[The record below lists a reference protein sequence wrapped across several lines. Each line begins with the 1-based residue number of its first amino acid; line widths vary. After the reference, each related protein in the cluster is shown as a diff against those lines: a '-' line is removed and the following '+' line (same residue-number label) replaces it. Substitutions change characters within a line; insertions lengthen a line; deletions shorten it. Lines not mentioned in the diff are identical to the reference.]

1 MNTVLLYL
9 LESSVYLLALGLV
22 YKWLLSQQTH
32 FTWMRVFLLLSVGI
46 SLILPLFPAPATWLS
61 NLINPGIAEPSV
73 SGQIFTLKWLKSPL
87 IIDSSTAVSETESLI
102 SLPLLLLVTYA
113 LGFFY
118 RLLVFGINLTKVRK
132 LISRSTKRQEGN
144 YWLVNLSEKKPAFS
158 FLNYVF
164 ISSQSTLSPA
174 EYQQVLQHEL
184 VHIRQRHT
192 LDLLLLELAHILLWF
207 HPIIPYLKQQLR
219 EVHEYLADQAVAKKP
234 EEQRDYAQLLLKL
247 AADDRTL
254 LLTTSF
260 LGKQVGRRIAMLTKP
275 RSHPKRRWFFASI
288 IPLCASIFLLS
299 ACWEEPTN
307 NESTTSMSSN
317 QSIEKAASNLTIG
330 QIQWEGNTVYSDEIL
345 TEALGLQPGD
355 PFDSAIFNQ
364 RLNYSADG
372 SDMASLYMDQ
382 GYLFFRVD
390 PQKVES
396 AENKVDLVLSIY
408 EGEVIKISEISIQGN
423 QDIAE
428 ETILKEIAIK
438 PGELFSRSKLVES
451 QKAIAKMD
459 YFDPEQIGINPIPN
473 PENKEV
479 AIEFVLKRNT
489 AQ

>member
-1 MNTVLLYL
+1 MNTFLLYL

-73 SGQIFTLKWLKSPL
+73 SSQIFTLKWLKSPL

-102 SLPLLLLVTYA
+102 SLPLLLVTYA

-118 RLLVFGINLTKVRK
+118 RLFVFGINLTKVRK

-254 LLTTSF
+254 SLTTSF

-275 RSHPKRRWFFASI
+275 RSHPKHRWFFASI

-317 QSIEKAASNLTIG
+317 QSIEETASNLTIG
-330 QIQWEGNTVYSDEIL
+330 QIRWEGNTVYSNEIL

-372 SDMASLYMDQ
+372 SDMSSLYMDQ
-382 GYLFFRVD
+382 GYLLFSLKV
-390 PQKVES
+390 QKIES
-396 AENKVDLVLSIY
+396 AEGKVDLVISID

-423 QDIAE
+423 QDIAK

-438 PGELFSRSKLVES
+438 PGELFSRSKLFES
-451 QKAIAKMD
+451 QKAITDMG
-459 YFDPEQIGINPIPN
+459 YFDVEQVNIIPIPDI
-473 PENKEV
+473 ENQEA
-479 AIEFVLKRNT
+479 AIKITLKRNT